1 VAKLVVLDIKGKEK
15 EKIDLSDDIYGGHVN
30 QDVIHQAI
38 VKYQASLR
46 QGNASTKERGEVSG
60 GGRKPYKQKGTGRA
74 RAGSTR
80 SPLWKGGGVT
90 FGPRPR
96 DFGYSIPQKIKT
108 AALRE
113 VVKSKISD
121 QDFVCIDEIKGELSK
136 TKEFVQIL
144 ADLNLNGKILALLDG
159 ASDSV
164 LKVTNNIAFL
174 NVMRAADANA
184 YDILRNKKLLV
195 TKEALQKLQERIEK

>member
-1 VAKLVVLDIKGKEK
+1 
-15 EKIDLSDDIYGGHVN
+15 
-30 QDVIHQAI
+30 
-38 VKYQASLR
+38 
-46 QGNASTKERGEVSG
+46 
-60 GGRKPYKQKGTGRA
+60 
-74 RAGSTR
+74 
-80 SPLWKGGGVT
+80 
-90 FGPRPR
+90 
-96 DFGYSIPQKIKT
+96 

>member
-1 VAKLVVLDIKGKEK
+1 MAKLVVLDIKGKEK